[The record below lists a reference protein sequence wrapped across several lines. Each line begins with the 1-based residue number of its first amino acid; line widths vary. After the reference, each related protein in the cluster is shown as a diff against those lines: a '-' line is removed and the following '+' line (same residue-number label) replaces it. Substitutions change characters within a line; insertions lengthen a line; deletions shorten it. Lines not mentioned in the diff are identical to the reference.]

1 MTANSNINLTD
12 TNFRLQYHNEHTSC
26 AENNSYRA
34 EILYPLSHKAN
45 YSAVEKCLAQNS
57 LLHLKGDHSGERLTS
72 VNGVIWVTQ
81 SNNLEDIVLYT
92 GESFDITQKGS
103 LVIQAMDETRLKVSS
118 IPGSN
123 KAGLSFRGTV
133 RNMFNHF
140 L

>member
-1 MTANSNINLTD
+1 MTTNNNINLTD
-12 TNFRLQYHNEHTSC
+12 TNFRLQYHSENTSC
-26 AENNSYRA
+26 AENNSYHT

-72 VNGVIWVTQ
+72 VNGVIWITQ
-81 SNNLEDIVLYT
+81 SNNLEDIFLCT

-103 LVIQAMDETRLKVSS
+103 LVIQAMDEIRLKISS
-118 IPGSN
+118 IPGSH
-123 KAGLSFRGTV
+123 KVGLSFRSAV
-133 RNMFNHF
+133 QHMFNHF